1 MTGRVKYIHEK
12 FYGFI
17 KPDDGSPDIF
27 FHNSQLVDL
36 VFDAKLVGQSVVFE
50 VEKTLKGVAAVAVR
64 PAN

>member
-1 MTGRVKYIHEK
+1 VTGRIKFLHEK

-36 VFDAKLVGQSVVFE
+36 VFDAKLVGQSVEFG
-50 VEKTLKGVAAVAVR
+50 VEKTLKGVAAVNVR